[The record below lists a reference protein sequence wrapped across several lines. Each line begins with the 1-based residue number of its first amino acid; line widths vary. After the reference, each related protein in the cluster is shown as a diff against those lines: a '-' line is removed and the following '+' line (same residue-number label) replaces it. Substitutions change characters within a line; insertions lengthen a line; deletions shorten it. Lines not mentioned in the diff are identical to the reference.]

1 MKAFNQNSA
10 NVSLGKRQSKDSCF
24 FYPIHYKASGKGNW
38 YQQDLEYFDKPSFP
52 PQSLPE
58 KIQLEYCFNAKIHA
72 EYLMTFQNENGM
84 IKALTGLREVLIP
97 DWYYGDLRSF
107 HEGETI
113 TSLILLQF
121 SPDRSMFRIYL
132 FQGYYPNGKKKKNS
146 ILKTIREILATG
158 RPPRQI
164 EHKIKPTISTTQS

>member
-1 MKAFNQNSA
+1 MSPW
-10 NVSLGKRQSKDSCF
+10 GKDRLKIAVF

-38 YQQDLEYFDKPSFP
+38 YRQDLEYFNKPSFP
-52 PQSLPE
+52 PHSLPE
-58 KIQLEYCFNAKIHA
+58 KIQLEYCFKAKIHA

-132 FQGYYPNGKKKKNS
+132 LQGYYPDGKKKKNT

-158 RPPRQI
+158 RLPRQI
-164 EHKIKPTISTTQS
+164 ENKIKPPISINQS